1 MASVVGST
9 RHWSCTTLN
18 DGVDALL
25 DASNNNDAESF
36 YTHTGETTRFPR
48 QLHHFHDFPNF
59 GKITFFRNPGFSF
72 ETPSFLR
79 GPTFS
84 WDPEAS
90 GRANMGELSRKIA
103 LIWKV
108 PPIFQILSQ
117 VFLSWF
123 MSIMTF
129 IYHHLPSRSSKKIW
143 GVNPPDLDRSR
154 STSQWLVFRTHLI
167 HDSDWG
173 YPIYDLVGDVFF
185 F

>member
-1 MASVVGST
+1 MASVVGSP

-48 QLHHFHDFPNF
+48 QLHHFHDFPSF
-59 GKITFFRNPGFSF
+59 GKITIFRNPGFSF

-90 GRANMGELSRKIA
+90 GSRISLKCIFFVTKTVLIDIMHTVWLFNNSPWKITM
-103 LIWKV
+103 LLRTVNHLFRLGLWKI
-108 PPIFQILSQ
+108 P
-117 VFLSWF
+117 
-123 MSIMTF
+123 
-129 IYHHLPSRSSKKIW
+129 
-143 GVNPPDLDRSR
+143 
-154 STSQWLVFRTHLI
+154 WLC
-167 HDSDWG
+167 
-173 YPIYDLVGDVFF
+173 
-185 F
+185 

>member
-48 QLHHFHDFPNF
+48 QLHHFHDFPSF

-90 GRANMGELSRKIA
+90 GTSLYFNGLLSVA
-103 LIWKV
+103 
-108 PPIFQILSQ
+108 
-117 VFLSWF
+117 
-123 MSIMTF
+123 
-129 IYHHLPSRSSKKIW
+129 
-143 GVNPPDLDRSR
+143 
-154 STSQWLVFRTHLI
+154 
-167 HDSDWG
+167 
-173 YPIYDLVGDVFF
+173 
-185 F
+185 

>member
-36 YTHTGETTRFPR
+36 YTHTGETTQVPR
-48 QLHHFHDFPNF
+48 QLHHFHDFPSF

-90 GRANMGELSRKIA
+90 DIYIYIKISHA
-103 LIWKV
+103 QNITTHIRIHYCEDYSYRV
-108 PPIFQILSQ
+108 CRILS
-117 VFLSWF
+117 
-123 MSIMTF
+123 
-129 IYHHLPSRSSKKIW
+129 
-143 GVNPPDLDRSR
+143 D
-154 STSQWLVFRTHLI
+154 STVDITMAIGYQWLYPKRLCTHY
-167 HDSDWG
+167 
-173 YPIYDLVGDVFF
+173 YPAWAQLKQAFSPAPSVSQ
-185 F
+185 

>member
-36 YTHTGETTRFPR
+36 YTHTGETTQFPR
-48 QLHHFHDFPNF
+48 QLHHFHDFPSF

-90 GRANMGELSRKIA
+90 GRYMVGGFKHFWNFPSYMGC
-103 LIWKV
+103 
-108 PPIFQILSQ
+108 
-117 VFLSWF
+117 
-123 MSIMTF
+123 
-129 IYHHLPSRSSKKIW
+129 HPS
-143 GVNPPDLDRSR
+143 
-154 STSQWLVFRTHLI
+154 H
-167 HDSDWG
+167 
-173 YPIYDLVGDVFF
+173 
-185 F
+185 